1 MTVSRYGIE
10 NTSLGSLYSAIM
22 KMGERRMAM
31 HAVVSGFV
39 RTIETLDPEKN
50 AILIIAF
57 MAFLLVGF
65 SLYVVLQVIKALSRR
80 KENG

>member
-1 MTVSRYGIE
+1 
-10 NTSLGSLYSAIM
+10 
-22 KMGERRMAM
+22 M